1 MTVRLFRLSLLV
13 LLLAGTVPALA
24 HERTSTRI
32 RHAEPIDLT
41 AAALPTEA
49 LLRGAG
55 KPVRV
60 RFEAFGRSFELDV
73 ESNADVLREL
83 PAEQRKEL
91 PPHVLYKG
99 RLADRPESWLRLTST
114 NGGVYGAIS
123 DGTDVYAIAPAR
135 AISAMLTK
143 QVPGGPDATLIY
155 RASDIDSGLGPGF
168 CIATPPAEPDT
179 GAAQYTALAQ
189 ELALPATAA
198 AIAASRELAIG
209 LVADVQFG
217 QRFIDPQGVMLSRLN
232 TVDGIFGAQVGVN
245 IVARE
250 LRVLNDNGEL
260 RSSNAT
266 TLLKQL
272 ATLRSATPELRSLGL
287 THLMTS
293 RNLDGTTAGIAYVDA
308 ICSSGFATS
317 LSEQGFEPWVGALV
331 AAHEIGHNFGAF
343 HDGEPKSPC
352 ASTPRTFLMAP
363 SIDGTGTFSQCSLAT
378 MAPTVDRASCL
389 RATGF
394 VDLGFEAPAT
404 AISGFVGQPTSVT
417 VDVVSIGLRD
427 ADSAAVAL
435 TADSTL
441 QVLGATV
448 ANGTCTTDRGA
459 LTCDL
464 GRVASGERRRIT
476 LTLQGNV
483 PGQYG
488 LTVALATPLDS
499 NPANNGAAISLTLR
513 PAADGA
519 LSIAPTA
526 LSGQERQVLRAS
538 VLLTAGGTVAL
549 AGATVRI
556 AVPVDA
562 LDVVAATADQG
573 SCAAT
578 AAGATCELGD
588 LAAGT
593 TRRLELELR
602 GLRAG
607 AATIEASLTAD
618 NDGDSGNDRASAT
631 VSVAAVAS
639 TSSGGQSGRRGGG
652 GAADQALLIA
662 LLGLAVAR
670 CLAWIA
676 SRRGPLAVQ

>member
-1 MTVRLFRLSLLV
+1 MTVSLFRRSLLV

-41 AAALPTEA
+41 AATLPTEA
-49 LLRGAG
+49 VLRGAG
-55 KPVRV
+55 KPLRV
-60 RFEAFGRSFELDV
+60 RLVAFGRSFELDI
-73 ESNADVLREL
+73 ESNSDVLRQL
-83 PAEQRKEL
+83 PAEQRKGL

-99 RLADRPESWLRLTST
+99 RLADLPESWLRLTSI
-114 NGGVYGAIS
+114 NDGLYGAIS

-135 AISAMLTK
+135 TISAMLTK
-143 QVPGGPDATLIY
+143 RVPGGPDATLIY
-155 RASDIDSGLGPGF
+155 RATDIDSGLGPGF
-168 CIATPPAEPDT
+168 CIATPPAEPAT

-189 ELALPATAA
+189 ELAPPTTAA
-198 AIAASRELAIG
+198 AIAVSRELAIG

-232 TVDGIFGAQVGVN
+232 TVDGIFAAQVGVN
-245 IVARE
+245 IVATE
-250 LRVLNDNGEL
+250 LRVLNNNGAL
-260 RSSNAT
+260 QSSNAT
-266 TLLKQL
+266 TLLRQL
-272 ATLRSATPELRSLGL
+272 TTLRSTTPELRSLGL
-287 THLMTS
+287 THLMTG

-308 ICSSGFATS
+308 ICGSGFATS

-343 HDGEPKSPC
+343 HDGEPESPC

-363 SIDGTGTFSQCSLAT
+363 SIYGTGTFSQCSLAT

-394 VDLGFEAPAT
+394 VDLGFEAPSM
-404 AISGFVGQPTSVT
+404 AISGFVGQPTPVT
-417 VDVVSIGLRD
+417 IDVVSIGLRD

-441 QVLGATV
+441 QILGATV

-459 LTCDL
+459 LSCDL
-464 GRVASGERRRIT
+464 GRVASGERRRIS

-488 LTVALATPLDS
+488 LSAALATPLDS

-519 LSIAPTA
+519 LAIAPTA

-538 VLLTAGGTVAL
+538 VLLTASGSVAL
-549 AGATVRI
+549 AGTTVRI

-562 LDVVAATADQG
+562 LDIVAATAEQG

-578 AAGATCELGD
+578 ATGVTCALGD

-618 NDGDSGNDRASAT
+618 NDGDSSNDRASAT

-639 TSSGGQSGRRGGG
+639 TSSGGQSRRGGG
-652 GAADQALLIA
+652 GAAGQALLIA

-670 CLAWIA
+670 SLAWIA
-676 SRRGPLAVQ
+676 SRRGPF